1 MNNFKIED
9 HEDLT
14 CLAIHNLCG
23 DGLPRNRSK
32 AIELFRAAAEQ
43 GSSRAML
50 QLAMIYHVGHTIPSK
65 EDASPAI
72 EQDLHQAAHWF
83 EKCAHQGNAYAQY
96 SIGDAY
102 NYGYG
107 VSIDYEKAAFWYLQA
122 AQTGF
127 TAAQR
132 ELGIMLFNGAGVAED
147 RKTAQYWLE
156 RSYNRGRA
164 IQQAA

>member
-1 MNNFKIED
+1 MSNFKIED

-14 CLAIHNLCG
+14 CLAISYLHG

-32 AIELFRAAAEQ
+32 AVELFRAAAEQ

-50 QLAMIYHVGHTIPSK
+50 QLAIIYHAGHAVNNK
-65 EDASPAI
+65 DDASAPI
-72 EQDLHQAAHWF
+72 EQDLAQAAYWF

-96 SIGDAY
+96 SIGYAY
-102 NYGYG
+102 NYGFG
-107 VSIDYEKAAFWYLQA
+107 VRIDCEKAAYWYLKA

-132 ELGIMLFNGAGVAED
+132 ELGTMLLNGVGIKED
-147 RKTAQYWLE
+147 RKAARYWLE
-156 RSYNRGRA
+156 RSYNKGREVV
-164 IQQAA
+164 QAA